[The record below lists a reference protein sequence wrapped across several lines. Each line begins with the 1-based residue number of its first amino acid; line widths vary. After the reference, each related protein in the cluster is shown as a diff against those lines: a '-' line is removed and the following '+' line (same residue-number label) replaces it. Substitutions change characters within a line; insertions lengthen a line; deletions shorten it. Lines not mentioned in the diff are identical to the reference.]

1 MINKE
6 KSKIVMKKIIN
17 LVAVIM
23 LMIGFAILIT
33 PYWHEYQLKKQN
45 NQIINDFIESSTFKT
60 TEFNNDSSSKESN
73 SKIAN
78 YENVYTDSVNVNSEE
93 FVPNVSSEKKTA
105 AVEKIFPELYSQM
118 QEYNQKIYED
128 NQSELRDAFSYTTSD
143 FNFVSYGI
151 NDNVVGYITLETL
164 NLKIPLYVGS
174 NLENMSKGATI
185 MNQTSMPI
193 GGINTNC
200 VIAAHRSRGFFGDI
214 ESLKINDVVK
224 VTNLWEELS
233 YRVVK
238 IIVIDPYDVDKVKI
252 FPEQD
257 MITLLTCHPYTSNT
271 HRYVVYCVRDNPL
284 NKSYTQDTQST
295 QSDEELYKSQF
306 GNEVSEDLNSFTEVI
321 TYDKLPD
328 GIEYKSSEQ
337 SIKNENIVRI
347 SGIVF
352 TVLFLLA
359 FIVMFIKNIFVDKMN
374 CKQK

>member
-1 MINKE
+1 
-6 KSKIVMKKIIN
+6 MKKIIN